1 MKKPLIITLIAVAVL
16 ILVLI
21 IYPSHNI
28 SDISHSM
35 MNHPQITSEEIF
47 IAEMIPHHQEAVSTS
62 MLVLESENSEVKSL
76 AEAIISAQEIEI
88 TMMQNW
94 LKEWYPESNYK
105 TTYKNMMPELNSLS
119 GKDRDK
125 AYLKGMI
132 EHHQG
137 AIQMA
142 KQSQKL
148 DLKPEVLTLTK
159 NIISTQQAE
168 VSQINQIL
176 KNL

>member
-1 MKKPLIITLIAVAVL
+1 
-16 ILVLI
+16 
-21 IYPSHNI
+21 
-28 SDISHSM
+28 
-35 MNHPQITSEEIF
+35 
-47 IAEMIPHHQEAVSTS
+47 
-62 MLVLESENSEVKSL
+62 
-76 AEAIISAQEIEI
+76 
-88 TMMQNW
+88 
-94 LKEWYPESNYK
+94 
-105 TTYKNMMPELNSLS
+105 
-119 GKDRDK
+119 
-125 AYLKGMI
+125 MI